1 MRICELRE
9 KEVVN
14 VCDGERLGNICDID
28 FEERTGRICTL
39 VIPGPCKIFGIIGR
53 DSEYL
58 IPYECVKRIGS
69 DVVLVEIEAA
79 KCLINVNGSNL
90 SDGQLGFL
98 LL

>member
-39 VIPGPCKIFGIIGR
+39 VIQGPCKIFGIIGR

-79 KCLINVNGSNL
+79 KCLHKCEW
-90 SDGQLGFL
+90 
-98 LL
+98 

>member
-69 DVVLVEIEAA
+69 DSGAWL
-79 KCLINVNGSNL
+79 K
-90 SDGQLGFL
+90 
-98 LL
+98 

>member
-1 MRICELRE
+1 MCELRE

-58 IPYECVKRIGS
+58 IPYECVKRIGA
-69 DVVLVEIEAA
+69 DVVLVEIEAT
-79 KCLINVNGSNL
+79 KCLHNCEW
-90 SDGQLGFL
+90 
-98 LL
+98 

>member
-69 DVVLVEIEAA
+69 DVVLVEIESR
-79 KCLINVNGSNL
+79 KMPS
-90 SDGQLGFL
+90 
-98 LL
+98 

>member
-58 IPYECVKRIGS
+58 IPYECVKRIGA

-79 KCLINVNGSNL
+79 KCLHKCEW
-90 SDGQLGFL
+90 
-98 LL
+98 